1 VFLVGFTWDIAPH
14 KSSGWSGGKKALF
27 GGWNLSG
34 VLRYESG
41 RPLRIT
47 MSNDMGG
54 LLFNTEKRPNRTG
67 TEAVVG
73 GGDFDPT
80 TDNYFNKS
88 AWQDPGPL
96 TFGNAPRAD
105 GTVRGFKNFNEDL
118 TLSKSF
124 DLKKDL
130 KMRFVA
136 EVGNIFNRTTFCAP
150 NTNFSSPAFGTV
162 STQCNQARSVQFGLR
177 LDY

>member
-1 VFLVGFTWDIAPH
+1 
-14 KSSGWSGGKKALF
+14 
-27 GGWNLSG
+27 
-34 VLRYESG
+34 
-41 RPLRIT
+41 

-67 TEAVVG
+67 GDAVTA

-80 TDNYFNKS
+80 TDNYFNRA
-88 AWQDPGPL
+88 AWTDPGPL

-105 GTVRGFKNFNEDL
+105 GSVRGFRNFNEDL
-118 TLSKSF
+118 TLSKTF
-124 DLKKDL
+124 NLKGDLR
-130 KMRFVA
+130 MRFIS
-136 EVGNIFNRTTFCAP
+136 EVGNLFNRTTFCAP

-162 STQCNQARSVQFGLR
+162 NTQCNQARSVQFGLR